1 MLYRDGIPVALLAG
15 GEIRFLEDF
24 DEAAQWQARKTLLRG
39 AVPASLVTL
48 P

>member
-15 GEIRFLEDF
+15 GEIRFLAEL

-39 AVPASLVTL
+39 AVPPSLVAL
-48 P
+48 S